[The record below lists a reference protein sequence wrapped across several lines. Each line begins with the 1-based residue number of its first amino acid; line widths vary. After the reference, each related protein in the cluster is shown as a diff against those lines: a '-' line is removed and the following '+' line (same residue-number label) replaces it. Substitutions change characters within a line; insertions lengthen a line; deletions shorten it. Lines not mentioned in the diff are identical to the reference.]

1 MDWSYTARSVS
12 VRRLGLCHNGPS
24 HSGRRAEG
32 ADAAKSPGLARA
44 TRGLLKVTLPPEA
57 EGRAAVKDL
66 VERLMGRNPEHR
78 FHFIQNRAGE
88 LDPELIDA

>member
-1 MDWSYTARSVS
+1 M
-12 VRRLGLCHNGPS
+12 
-24 HSGRRAEG
+24 
-32 ADAAKSPGLARA
+32 
-44 TRGLLKVTLPPEA
+44 
-57 EGRAAVKDL
+57 KDL

>member
-1 MDWSYTARSVS
+1 M
-12 VRRLGLCHNGPS
+12 
-24 HSGRRAEG
+24 
-32 ADAAKSPGLARA
+32 
-44 TRGLLKVTLPPEA
+44 TLPPEY

-88 LDPELIDA
+88 LDKDMIDA